1 VDNVS
6 TAGKLKSLRTQHQA
20 TQAELEKYKL
30 LVDSV
35 QDYAI
40 FLMDTNGYIQT
51 WNRGAERNKGY
62 KPEDII
68 GKHFSTFYL
77 ERDKQAKKPERELEL
92 AKKFGRVEDEDWRI
106 RKDGTKFWANVV
118 ITALYENDELVGF
131 AKVTRDLTERKKQE
145 DTLREAN
152 ALLRNQQKELERLSM
167 SKDEFISL
175 ASHQL
180 RTPATA
186 TKQLI
191 GLLLEGFKGDVD
203 PDQKEV
209 LQKAYESNERQ
220 IAIVNSLLRVA
231 QIDGGKVILHKEPT
245 DVAKLI
251 QTVVDEQA
259 DTFKSRDQI
268 ITIKIPSDIPQIV
281 VDPEHFGMALGNL
294 VDNASKYTQEGG
306 KLSITAKSV
315 GDSVAISFQDT
326 GVGIADED
334 LHKLFTK
341 FSRIPNE
348 LSQKAGG
355 SGLGLYWVSKVVEL
369 HDGKLAVNSEVDTGT
384 TFTVTVPIKD
394 RDA

>member
-191 GLLLEGFKGDVD
+191 GLLLEGFKGDID

-384 TFTVTVPIKD
+384 TFTVTVPIKN